1 MARLLIP
8 LRGLAARPRRLAV
21 LLAAALAG
29 LLLVVAGSWP
39 APHESSTDRPLV
51 APDALPAVQAR
62 ADLGEAPRS
71 ERFDQ
76 AYRMQLEQRMQEQMQ
91 AFRAELEAREQAREA
106 RDSSQLDR
114 VARMMNEAA
123 SRAPPAFVMPPTER
137 PAALPE
143 ARYVALREPG
153 ARPVD
158 LAARSLAGSV
168 PGAMSAAGPGGFA
181 MQARGAGAGPA
192 SGAGDGSIGNE
203 ADAFVVPQ
211 DGWAQGR
218 LLNGI
223 VASQG
228 GDFRYTQIRLT
239 GAYHSANDYVQN
251 VDGCVVLG
259 EGGADVAAGRINVKP
274 IKVTCIFPG
283 GRTRSWPAAG
293 YVVDARDG
301 IQGLAATLVNGGEAK
316 LAAATAAGVVQGA
329 GALFAQRA
337 LTSTYTPLTGTASSL
352 ITGNPGVAMAG
363 GALEGAGRGLSQE
376 IQNYYAAFR
385 PTVQTGGGVEVTV
398 FLTTALALPDEGR
411 SVSTVRQAR

>member
-8 LRGLAARPRRLAV
+8 LKGLAAHPRRLAA
-21 LLAAALAG
+21 LLMAALVGAV
-29 LLLVVAGSWP
+29 LILVGVWP
-39 APHESSTDRPLV
+39 EPPDNGPERPQV
-51 APDALPAVQAR
+51 APDTLPRVQAR

-76 AYRMQLEQRMQEQMQ
+76 TYRLQLEQRMQEQMQ
-91 AFRAELEAREQAREA
+91 AFRTELEAREQAREA
-106 RDSSQLDR
+106 RDSAQLDR
-114 VARMMNEAA
+114 VARMMNEAV
-123 SRAPPAFVMPPTER
+123 SRPPLPLPLPATER
-137 PAALPE
+137 PPARPE
-143 ARYVALREPG
+143 ARYVALRESGIRAP
-153 ARPVD
+153 D
-158 LAARSLAGSV
+158 LSSGVVPSAPRVATAGSMPV
-168 PGAMSAAGPGGFA
+168 ALDA
-181 MQARGAGAGPA
+181 PA
-192 SGAGDGSIGNE
+192 TDV
-203 ADAFVVPQ
+203 DAFVVPQ
-211 DGWAQGR
+211 DGWVQGR

-228 GDFRYTQIRLT
+228 GEFRYTQIRLT

-316 LAAATAAGVVQGA
+316 LAAATAAGLVQGA
-329 GALFAQRA
+329 GTLFAQRA
-337 LTSTYTPLTGTASSL
+337 LTSTYTPLTGTAASL
-352 ITGNPGVAMAG
+352 VTGNPGVAMAG

>member
-1 MARLLIP
+1 MQRLLIP
-8 LRGLAARPRRLAV
+8 LRGPAAHPRRLVA
-21 LLAAALAG
+21 LFLAG
-29 LLLVVAGSWP
+29 CAGLALVIVGVWP
-39 APHESSTDRPLV
+39 PSHTAVPDLADVPLRPS
-51 APDALPAVQAR
+51 PRPEAR

-76 AYRMQLEQRMQEQMQ
+76 AWRVQIEQRMHEQMQ
-91 AFRAELEAREQAREA
+91 AFRAELEAREQAREV
-106 RDSSQLDR
+106 RDSAQLDR
-114 VARMMNEAA
+114 VARMVNEAA
-123 SRAPPAFVMPPTER
+123 SRPLPVPLPAPSER
-137 PAALPE
+137 LPVAPE
-143 ARYVALREPG
+143 ARFVALREPG
-153 ARPVD
+153 QRPND
-158 LAARSLAGSV
+158 LLAG
-168 PGAMSAAGPGGFA
+168 AAGVGGRASMAQA
-181 MQARGAGAGPA
+181 MQGASLQGGASPSGAGAPV
-192 SGAGDGSIGNE
+192 SPE
-203 ADAFVVPQ
+203 PDAFVLPQ

-218 LLNGI
+218 LMNGI

-228 GDFRYTQIRLT
+228 GEFRYTQIRLVGT
-239 GAYHSANDYVQN
+239 YHSANDYLQN

-274 IKVTCIFPG
+274 IKVTCTFPG

-301 IQGLAATLVNGGEAK
+301 IQGLAATLVNAGEAK

-352 ITGNPGVAMAG
+352 ITGNPGIAMAG
-363 GALEGAGRGLSQE
+363 GAAEGAGRGLSQE

-398 FLTTALALPDEGR
+398 FLTTPLVLPEEGR